1 MNYQETVS
9 WIFEKLPMFHRI
21 GAPAYKADLKNTH
34 MLMQMTGNPH
44 QGLVCIH
51 IAGTNGKGSVSH
63 MLASVLQEAGY
74 KTGLYT
80 SPHLFDYRERMR
92 VNGKMIPKK
101 YIAEFIGK
109 HKKHIEQIEP
119 SFFEITVALAFSW
132 FRHEKV
138 DVAVIETG
146 MGGRLDSTNIITPVL
161 SVITNIGLDHTMFLG
176 NTVEKIAAEKAGI
189 IKPEVPV
196 VIGETQ
202 DKTISVFKH
211 FAVENGSLLKR
222 ADKELFF
229 LRNHAVSDHLCG
241 HVLEKGIHY
250 IKNICCPL
258 PGNYQEK
265 NILTVIESA
274 RVLKKSGFHLKK
286 KHISAGIKKVVR
298 NTSLMGRWDVVSKSP
313 KVICD
318 VAHNIEGLDRVFRQ
332 LNSMVFKKL
341 HIILGVNNDKNL
353 DELFQILPI
362 NAEYYFCKANV
373 PRALETAEL
382 TKFAKEK
389 GFDCSEYSTVTEAFV
404 AALSKADPQNDVVFA
419 GGSTF
424 VVAEI
429 PLLKKKYSDHD
440 D

>member
-101 YIAEFIGK
+101 YITEFIGK

-189 IKPEVPV
+189 IKPGIPV

-202 DKTISVFKH
+202 EKTFPVFKRY
-211 FAVENGSLLKR
+211 AVELSSPVKR

-241 HVLEKGIHY
+241 HVLHEGLNY

-274 RVLKKSGFHLKK
+274 RVLKKLGFYLTKK
-286 KHISAGIKKVVR
+286 QMKSGIKNVIR
-298 NTSLMGRWDVVSKSP
+298 NTSLMGRWDKVSESP
-313 KVICD
+313 KIVCD
-318 VAHNIEGLDRVFRQ
+318 VAHNNEGLDTIFRQ
-332 LNSMVFKKL
+332 LDTLVFNKL
-341 HIILGVNNDKNL
+341 HIVFGVNNDKNL
-353 DELFQILPI
+353 DELFQILPF
-362 NAEYYFCKANV
+362 NAQYYFCSANV
-373 PRALETAEL
+373 PRAMKTAEL
-382 TKFAKEK
+382 AKYAQCR
-389 GFDCSEYSTVTEAFV
+389 GLVFTEHESVSDAFSN
-404 AALSKADPQNDVVFA
+404 ACSKADPQKDIIFA

-429 PLLKKKYSDHD
+429 PLLRKKYSEHD